1 MGAAR
6 ISQKFVWASQINP
19 VKSRTDRLQP
29 WARPVATSVFKWVRV
44 KKGMSESECANNSKV
59 VDNRVRKGEKG

>member
-6 ISQKFVWASQINP
+6 LSHIFVWASQINP

-29 WARPVATSVFKWVRV
+29 WARPVVTSVFKWV
-44 KKGMSESECANNSKV
+44 KKGVSESECANNNKV
-59 VDNRVRKGEKG
+59 VDNRVRKGE